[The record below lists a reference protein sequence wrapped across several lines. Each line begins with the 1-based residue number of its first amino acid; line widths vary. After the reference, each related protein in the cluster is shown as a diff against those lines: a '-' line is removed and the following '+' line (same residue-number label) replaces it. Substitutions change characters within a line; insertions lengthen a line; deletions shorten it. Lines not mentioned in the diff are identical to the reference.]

1 MKNSFYYCYYM
12 NKGIPHK
19 MAEIFRKME
28 NYQVL
33 RIFHECQNKERRKLF
48 SILLELLFFRNTF
61 KFIRTKSYKFHMK
74 LEQNNE
80 LNTC

>member
-1 MKNSFYYCYYM
+1 M

-48 SILLELLFFRNTF
+48 SILLELLFFSET
-61 KFIRTKSYKFHMK
+61 
-74 LEQNNE
+74 L
-80 LNTC
+80 LNSLG